1 MKLRYSMIALGVLF
15 VPLMG
20 TAVAGGGVD
29 ESLFALDL
37 RPAGGPLIYVG
48 YDGTL
53 WEEVNGAKG
62 LQMAKTDYKPYV
74 TKEPDARFS
83 GP

>member
-29 ESLFALDL
+29 ESLLWLDL
-37 RPAGGPLIYVG
+37 RPIDGPLLYLAA
-48 YDGTL
+48 DGSL

-74 TKEPDARFS
+74 TKDPDARFS